1 MESNL
6 IYFHE
11 NFPMICL
18 KPIQKGLTGNSNK
31 FNLNMRIKFFMETSK
46 QFKKKGKNQLMQLE
60 VEEPN
65 SSCLKTNFLD
75 LLHL

>member
-11 NFPMICL
+11 NFPMICP

-31 FNLNMRIKFFMETSK
+31 FNLNMKIKFFMETSK
-46 QFKKKGKNQLMQLE
+46 QSNKKDKNQSMQLGV
-60 VEEPN
+60 VEL
-65 SSCLKTNFLD
+65 SSNCLKTSFLD

>member
-1 MESNL
+1 
-6 IYFHE
+6 
-11 NFPMICL
+11 
-18 KPIQKGLTGNSNK
+18 
-31 FNLNMRIKFFMETSK
+31 METSK